1 MSYANAANIAAAMSR
16 SGPPAGAKAP
26 PRASC
31 RRNSPHTDRRP
42 LTRTAHSG
50 RSSSS
55 AWRGSGSNRSIRP
68 PESSLTD
75 DWPSGGPVGLQ
86 PGLVAAL

>member
-31 RRNSPHTDRRP
+31 RRNSSHTDRRP
-42 LTRTAHSG
+42 LARTAHSG
-50 RSSSS
+50 RRSSS
-55 AWRGSGSNRSIRP
+55 RGGLRIEPFDS
-68 PESSLTD
+68 
-75 DWPSGGPVGLQ
+75 PSRV
-86 PGLVAAL
+86 VIDR

>member
-31 RRNSPHTDRRP
+31 RRNSSHTDHTDRRP

-50 RSSSS
+50 SRSSSAGGLWIEPFDS
-55 AWRGSGSNRSIRP
+55 
-68 PESSLTD
+68 
-75 DWPSGGPVGLQ
+75 PSRV
-86 PGLVAAL
+86 VIDR